1 MTAMSEKTNRIPAF
15 LYPLFWEHNPEEIDI
30 LRHSDSIMARIMER
44 GTWEAMR
51 WLRKTY
57 EVPQIVSF
65 LERRGRRI
73 LPLRELNYW
82 ALIAGVSEEKRRVW
96 LKEAGEKHDV
106 WSNRYAH

>member
-57 EVPQIVSF
+57 EVPQIVLF
-65 LERRGRRI
+65 LERRGRQICRVVKGMKI
-73 LPLRELNYW
+73 RE
-82 ALIAGVSEEKRRVW
+82 RRYQT
-96 LKEAGEKHDV
+96 GMI
-106 WSNRYAH
+106 